1 MPARDSLTTAS
12 VLVGAAGVTLGGLT
26 VLADVPSAAWWLSS
40 LWLLWRLL
48 ALDRTLAHR
57 RAWRQN
63 RTWTLT
69 PAALVQQSA
78 DGPLL
83 GQGFRWTAQHTQV
96 LETAL
101 AHVSESKQAALTHA

>member
-1 MPARDSLTTAS
+1 MQVRDSLTTAS
-12 VLVGAAGVTLGGLT
+12 VLVGVAGVTLGSLA
-26 VLADVPSAAWWLSS
+26 VLADVPPSAWWLSG

-57 RAWRQN
+57 RAWRHH

-69 PAALVQQSA
+69 PTALMQQSA

-101 AHVSESKQAALTHA
+101 